1 MAHDAFV
8 AHAGVSKRTPQGRAS
23 DTAALL
29 NRLMSYRDVP
39 ETMKATCTQ
48 SAIGPVPD
56 ALRENSN
63 THNFCADT
71 MMSVRLR

>member
-39 ETMKATCTQ
+39 ETMTATCTQ
-48 SAIGPVPD
+48 SAVGPVPRMRFEKTRTR
-56 ALRENSN
+56 AI
-63 THNFCADT
+63 
-71 MMSVRLR
+71 SVLTQCCQ